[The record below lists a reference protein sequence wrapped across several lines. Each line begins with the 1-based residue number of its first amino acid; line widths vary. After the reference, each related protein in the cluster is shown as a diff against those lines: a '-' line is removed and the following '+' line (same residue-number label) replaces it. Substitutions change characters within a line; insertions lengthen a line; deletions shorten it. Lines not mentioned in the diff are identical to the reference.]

1 MSRKNNINKM
11 NKERVNIYIDG
22 SNTFHAQK
30 KLGWIIDWVKVKKYL
45 IKTYDIVEFKYYTG
59 LKDGDEPTKS
69 FLRYLSKVGVDVV
82 TKPLKKI
89 LLDKNDLMFTHS
101 KDGYVYKANFDVEM
115 TADMLLETE
124 DINRIII
131 FSGDSDFAY
140 LVKKLKSLGR
150 GTTVVSSRKTIAWE
164 LKLEKAEIIF
174 LEDIESQIRKT

>member
-1 MSRKNNINKM
+1 MTQINFIEKPNTEKEINSVLHPLVSEWF
-11 NKERVNIYIDG
+11 NKKFGKFAD
-22 SNTFHAQK
+22 SQK
-30 KLGWIIDWVKVKKYL
+30 Y
-45 IKTYDIVEFKYYTG
+45 
-59 LKDGDEPTKS
+59 

>member
-1 MSRKNNINKM
+1 MI
-11 NKERVNIYIDG
+11 KEKAKVYIDG

-30 KLGWIIDWVKVKKYL
+30 KLGWMIDWAKTKKYL
-45 IKTYDIVEFKYYTG
+45 IETYDIAEFKYYTG
-59 LKDGDEPTKS
+59 LKDGDESTKS
-69 FLRYLSKVGVDVV
+69 FLRYLSKVGVSVI

-124 DINRIII
+124 GINRIVI

-140 LVKKLKSLGR
+140 LVKKLKNLGK
-150 GTTVVSSRKTIAWE
+150 GIIVVSSRKTIAWE

-174 LEDIESQIRKT
+174 LEDIEHKIRKT